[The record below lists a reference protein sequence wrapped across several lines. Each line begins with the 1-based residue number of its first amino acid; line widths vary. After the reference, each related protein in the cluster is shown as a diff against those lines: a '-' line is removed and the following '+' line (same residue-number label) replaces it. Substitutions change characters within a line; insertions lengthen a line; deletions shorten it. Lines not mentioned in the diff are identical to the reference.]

1 MKVGVLNIQGDV
13 SEHYY
18 MIENLIGKGNSI
30 LVKKESDLE
39 LVNALII
46 PGGESTTISN
56 LMVQSGLFDKVKKLG
71 EEGFP
76 IFGTCAGL
84 ILLAKEGDEQVSRT
98 KTKLLGLMDM
108 KIKRNAFGRQRESF
122 ETNISI
128 DGIKGNEFPCVFIRS
143 PAITKVYGKCKVLGK
158 FGDHI
163 IAAQQDNLLAT
174 AFHPELTEDRRMH
187 EYFFSLI

>member
-1 MKVGVLNIQGDV
+1 MKVGVLSIQGDV
-13 SEHYY
+13 SEHYF
-18 MIENLIGKGNSI
+18 MVENIIGKGNAV
-30 LVKKESDLE
+30 LVKRESDLE
-39 LVNALII
+39 LVNALVI

-71 EEGFP
+71 GEGFP

-108 KIKRNAFGRQRESF
+108 RIERNAFGRQRESF
-122 ETNISI
+122 EVNIKI
-128 DGIKGNEFPCVFIRS
+128 EGIHSKEFPCVFIRS
-143 PAITKVYGKCKVLGK
+143 PAITKVYGKCKSLGK
-158 FGDHI
+158 FGGYV

-174 AFHPELTEDRRMH
+174 AFHPELTENPKMH
-187 EYFFSLI
+187 EYFISLI